1 MATPDYR
8 QDAVLAIVAENAGTP
23 VRAVD
28 VAAAL
33 GITPDSACTALS
45 RLLKR
50 QRLHIAAWHRNLG
63 GGGRP
68 APMYAHGPGDDAPR
82 PDPLPRYVPTGKG
95 ERPRAVV
102 RLPSRPATWLSVLS
116 A

>member
-8 QDAVLAIVAENAGTP
+8 QDAVSSIVAENAGTP

-33 GITPDSACTALS
+33 GITPDAACTALA
-45 RLLKR
+45 RLHKR
-50 QRLHIAAWHRNLG
+50 QRVHIAAWHRNLG

-68 APMYAHGPGDDAPR
+68 APMYGHGPGDDAPR
-82 PDPLPRYVPTGKG
+82 PEPLPRYVPTGNG
-95 ERPRAVV
+95 ARPRAVV
-102 RLPSRPATWLSVLS
+102 RLPAKPATWLSVIH